1 MKKLLALVL
10 ALVMTLSLAVVGSN
24 AAFKDADKVNETY
37 AEAVDVLAGMKV
49 FQGYTDGSFQ
59 PEGSIT
65 RAEVA
70 AIVYRL
76 YTGDVADKQASLYAS
91 YNKFND
97 MNGAAWA
104 KGYIGYCANAGLVKG
119 YDAKTF
125 APQDKVTGYQALAMI
140 LRAVGYDKNGE
151 FVGADWQLHV
161 AQTAQQLGVLK
172 NVKGEDLNAAASRQL
187 VAELLFQT
195 AANVPMVN
203 YTAALGYTNLD
214 SILNGKTNA
223 TLGYKNFGLTKDK
236 TYGADAWGRPAYVW
250 YGEFSGNNNYNEK
263 TKDVIYAV
271 IAEKAAKSYTTAQ
284 TECQIASDLGLK
296 KNTPYNVYVNGMLLQ
311 GTYTVEPLDTKTSI
325 GAQGRL
331 MEIYSDRI
339 VMIDTHL
346 AKVETVKAATYDKAG
361 HLRADATMTLSVYDD
376 SNAGVTSVV
385 LKNGETN
392 YEYAAGE
399 MLLVNAFTTNNDVKA
414 SGAVINTA
422 AQYVEIVGK
431 ASSIEGNQTVVW
443 GNTNKHTVNGT
454 TYDDAV
460 EFNHDEAAGY
470 STSNYTWFFDQ
481 YNNLIGSFLIDTQY
495 NYAVLKNIAYVN
507 EGLKGGYATGTLVY
521 MDGSENVVTIDKIE
535 NAPTTYS
542 YDAKNFGLNS
552 ADGKFYVTSNPSV
565 NAALDNGQFMGD
577 YIDGH
582 LFQVYTNAK
591 GNVELTKVLK
601 ADKTHAE
608 IQNAK
613 VYNKATTING
623 AFYVDD
629 ATTFLVGTPNA
640 KGVYSYKSYNGIN
653 EVPTFSKND
662 GVKVDYV
669 LAANGIAKYVY
680 IIGTPD
686 AAETKDLVLVT
697 SQGWNYTL
705 ADGVYEVNLY
715 TAEGFVTVKT
725 EKQDVMLKLTAK
737 DAVNKLF
744 YISYTDGLAV
754 AANEVTT
761 TAMPVGTDGKTF
773 AQRVDG
779 KRAFANNVL
788 YGEGSFS
795 FYTKDATIVGDYTA
809 LTDGMDFTNTRVY
822 VVYATDAGGYRV
834 ASKVYV
840 IDLDPST
847 NNSGNPTD
855 PTNETGTV
863 TYVLNTYYGNN
874 MVPNTKTVTLA
885 VGEHTV
891 TLTEMANV
899 IGVSTQN
906 LVAFGASSATFTVT
920 KGSTQTVTLSAYYA
934 G

>member
-1 MKKLLALVL
+1 
-10 ALVMTLSLAVVGSN
+10 
-24 AAFKDADKVNETY
+24 
-37 AEAVDVLAGMKV
+37 
-49 FQGYTDGSFQ
+49 
-59 PEGSIT
+59 
-65 RAEVA
+65 
-70 AIVYRL
+70 
-76 YTGDVADKQASLYAS
+76 
-91 YNKFND
+91 
-97 MNGAAWA
+97 
-104 KGYIGYCANAGLVKG
+104 
-119 YDAKTF
+119 
-125 APQDKVTGYQALAMI
+125 
-140 LRAVGYDKNGE
+140 
-151 FVGADWQLHV
+151 
-161 AQTAQQLGVLK
+161 
-172 NVKGEDLNAAASRQL
+172 
-187 VAELLFQT
+187 
-195 AANVPMVN
+195 
-203 YTAALGYTNLD
+203 
-214 SILNGKTNA
+214 
-223 TLGYKNFGLTKDK
+223 
-236 TYGADAWGRPAYVW
+236 
-250 YGEFSGNNNYNEK
+250 
-263 TKDVIYAV
+263 
-271 IAEKAAKSYTTAQ
+271 
-284 TECQIASDLGLK
+284 
-296 KNTPYNVYVNGMLLQ
+296 
-311 GTYTVEPLDTKTSI
+311 
-325 GAQGRL
+325 
-331 MEIYSDRI
+331 
-339 VMIDTHL
+339 
-346 AKVETVKAATYDKAG
+346 
-361 HLRADATMTLSVYDD
+361 
-376 SNAGVTSVV
+376 
-385 LKNGETN
+385 
-392 YEYAAGE
+392 
-399 MLLVNAFTTNNDVKA
+399 MLLVNAFTTTNDVKA

-481 YNNLIGSFLIDTQY
+481 YNNLIGSFLIENQY

-535 NAPTTYS
+535 GKATTYS
-542 YDAKNFGLNS
+542 YNSTVNSQYFGIIGDS
-552 ADGKFYVTSNPSV
+552 FAVTTNPSV
-565 NAALDNGQFMGD
+565 NAALDGFYGTDLTTTNPD

-591 GNVELTKVLK
+591 GNVELTLVP
-601 ADKTHAE
+601 T
-608 IQNAK
+608 QVNTK
-613 VYNKATTING
+613 VYNKATTVGGIR
-623 AFYVDD
+623 VDD

-705 ADGVYEVNLY
+705 ADGIYEVNLY

-725 EKQDVMLKLTAK
+725 MKQDVMLKLTAK
-737 DAVNKLF
+737 DAVNTLF

-754 AANEVTT
+754 DAQEVTT

-779 KRAFANNVL
+779 KRTFANNVL
-788 YGEGSFS
+788 YGEGTFS

-822 VVYATDAGGYRV
+822 VVYTTDAAGNRV
-834 ASKVYV
+834 ASKVYA

-855 PTNETGTV
+855 PSQETGTV
-863 TYVLNTYYGNN
+863 TYILNTYYGNN
-874 MVPNTKTVTLA
+874 VVPNTKTVTLP